1 MRLTELTEKGY
12 YDLSKRLMRYY
23 LIPLL
28 LGNNK
33 KGTFNVLDIQFEDYH
48 MEHMGNPPDLKEY
61 IADLVK
67 SYVNLETKQS
77 DNRKNLVMIVKV
89 RAITHNYP
97 YRGSYIAER
106 KIPICWD

>member
-1 MRLTELTEKGY
+1 MMRLTELTEKGY
-12 YDLSKRLMRYY
+12 YDLSRRLIRYY
-23 LIPLL
+23 INPSFRKE
-28 LGNNK
+28 K
-33 KGTFNVLDIQFEDYH
+33 KGTFNVLDIQFKDYH
-48 MEHMGNPPDLKEY
+48 MEHMGNPLDLKEY

-67 SYVNLETKQS
+67 SYVNLETRQP

-89 RAITHNYP
+89 RAITHDYP